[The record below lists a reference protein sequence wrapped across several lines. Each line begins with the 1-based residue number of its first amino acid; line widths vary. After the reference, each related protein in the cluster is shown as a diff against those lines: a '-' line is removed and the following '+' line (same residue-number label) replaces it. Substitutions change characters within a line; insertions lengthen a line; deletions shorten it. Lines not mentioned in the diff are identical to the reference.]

1 MRHRAQAI
9 RLPPLQ
15 VSQQL
20 TMVTADCRS
29 GEIRQVISIKIW
41 IRDHDVIEDGN
52 MNKLV
57 ASFFQIL
64 AVTTRELHLRIF
76 EEPGAEASS
85 AVWAIVRAASEGALT
100 ATPLDPGCDR
110 REIHEV
116 KILGEI
122 CSTLDFFKRPMRR
135 GRVVRL

>member
-1 MRHRAQAI
+1 MTI

-29 GEIRQVISIKIW
+29 GEICQEISIKIR
-41 IRDHDVIEDGN
+41 IRDHDVIQDGN
-52 MNKLV
+52 IEELV
-57 ASFFQIL
+57 ASFFQVL
-64 AVTTRELHLRIF
+64 TVTTRELHLRVF
-76 EEPGAEASS
+76 EEPGTEAFP

-100 ATPLDPGCDR
+100 ATSLDPGRDR

-116 KILGEI
+116 KVLGEI
-122 CSTLDFFKRPMRR
+122 CSTLDFFKRSMRH